1 MARPPRFTFKPEIVN
16 SKTKTYEINTKI
28 NGKSKLCKSEPE
40 CAMQAARRGSTP
52 EPPTPPPSVEL
63 ALRHGLAKRPSG
75 HLRASSGLAFG
86 NLGTGIVL
94 YFQALESFAWL
105 LLLMLV
111 RPQTVY
117 PSPTLNFER
126 VKVRFRVSGLAFGNL
141 GTGIVLYF
149 QALESFAWLLLLM
162 LVRLTP
168 QPGSSPAR
176 LEKRTLRWDE
186 TVGGG
191 GAATES
197 KHRL

>member
-1 MARPPRFTFKPEIVN
+1 
-16 SKTKTYEINTKI
+16 
-28 NGKSKLCKSEPE
+28 
-40 CAMQAARRGSTP
+40 MQAARRGSTP

-111 RPQTVY
+111 R
-117 PSPTLNFER
+117 
-126 VKVRFRVSGLAFGNL
+126 
-141 GTGIVLYF
+141 
-149 QALESFAWLLLLM
+149 
-162 LVRLTP
+162 LTP